1 MTEVEQTKPDA
12 DASEIPVRYEVAGQ
26 VIEIEKVNRLVRRF
40 LVSQTKKLRK
50 KYAYLK
56 DVRDGEGNRPT
67 LVIQQPKAGALAI
80 NAIVEFPE
88 SLAGEVEG
96 SEKAERV
103 A

>member
-1 MTEVEQTKPDA
+1 MNIETTSHVD
-12 DASEIPVRYEVAGQ
+12 DSEIPVRYEVAGQ

-50 KYAYLK
+50 KHAYLK
-56 DVRDGEGNRPT
+56 DVRDAEGNRPT

-80 NAIVEFPE
+80 NVIVEFPE
-88 SLAGEVEG
+88 SLATEVRDAD
-96 SEKAERV
+96 KAERV

>member
-1 MTEVEQTKPDA
+1 MTNETTSPVD
-12 DASEIPVRYEVAGQ
+12 DSEIPVRYEVAGQ
-26 VIEIEKVNRLVRRF
+26 IIEIEKVNRLVRRF

-50 KYAYLK
+50 KHAYLK

-67 LVIQQPKAGALAI
+67 LVIQQIKAGSLSI

-88 SLAGEVEG
+88 SLAGEVHDAD
-96 SEKAERV
+96 KADRV